1 MLTFPLPTFLI
12 VSLRQ
17 TIEFLIV
24 SLTSLYFGSLV
35 IYLKDEEKKL
45 FQTNEF
51 VLNHFSSHVQT
62 TKLLKTKMSSNAFLN
77 LVGKGFGTS

>member
-35 IYLKDEEKKL
+35 IYLKDKEKK
-45 FQTNEF
+45 
-51 VLNHFSSHVQT
+51 
-62 TKLLKTKMSSNAFLN
+62 
-77 LVGKGFGTS
+77 